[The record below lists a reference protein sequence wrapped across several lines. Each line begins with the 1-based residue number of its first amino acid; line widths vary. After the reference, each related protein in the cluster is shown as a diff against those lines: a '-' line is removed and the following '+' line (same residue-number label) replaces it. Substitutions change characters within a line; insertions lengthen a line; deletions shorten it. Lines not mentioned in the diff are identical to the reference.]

1 MSEFAANGDSV
12 GTATATD
19 QDAVGTISN
28 WMIVSGNNDGVF
40 ELDPSSGKLR
50 VADNARLNFEM
61 TATYVLGLSV
71 QDGANTSS
79 TETVTIHVIDEN
91 DNPVLLANAGISVV
105 EGGSIVISSTELS
118 VSDEDELPDEIQYS
132 VIDAPM
138 AGRLELIGVP
148 GNSISTFTQAD
159 IDSNRVQFVHDGS
172 EADDSFTF
180 VVSDGSGGTI
190 GPTLF
195 SITNLRVNDAPINLV
210 PGSQLTSEDSPLTFS
225 FAMGNEITVTD
236 VDLNGAMIG
245 VRLVATH
252 GTVTL
257 GSTAGLV
264 FASGTGIADS
274 DVVFAGLIAD
284 VNAALDGLRFDP
296 TPDYNGPASIRI
308 ISRDMGNS
316 GSGGEQID
324 DDTIDIFVTAVN
336 DNPVATGDEFS
347 TTEDNILTVTAGS
360 GLLSN
365 DADIDGDT
373 LSVVAVTGT
382 ANGSLSLNADGSFV
396 YTPNLDFNGTDSFT
410 YRATDGS
417 LQSETRTVTLNVAAV
432 NDAPVSSDDSYT
444 MDQLTVLKVEAA
456 DGVLI
461 NDIDI
466 EADKLQAVLINGPQ
480 NGHLI
485 LNADGSLTYTPDASF
500 ASEVTFTYR
509 AFDGTA
515 AGSIATVRIIV
526 RQTVTSGMPG
536 SNGDAVTVE
545 ADTSDGEG
553 MTDGNDKTRIVA
565 AGAVNPAG
573 NTSSNLSANMPTNMS
588 MTDSDSTT
596 TAADDGSTDSDAGL
610 NGNLH
615 NELHAFAT
623 TFRIDE
629 RGELRDRMTDRS
641 FEDAGVVFSST
652 DVGSMVY
659 VLEQTGFW
667 TELDTFQ
674 QDVKD
679 SVLQEGQWEELV
691 VETTTVAG
699 TTLTVGYIVWLLRS
713 GSFVFGLISSLPAWT
728 MMDPL
733 PVLQSG
739 LERCGD
745 GDNSDDDSL
754 LGILQAHQHG
764 MEPSAESFEI

>member
-1 MSEFAANGDSV
+1 VSEFAANGDSV